1 MIPFNWKGVLALLL
15 IIVLCIAALFVVTA
29 YAEEIEA
36 DYGYAVVEESGY
48 PEDIVAINGTTGSK
62 VITVYQ
68 MDKVYYGDVC
78 DLRLVAGWYDKLIH
92 KDTGRIVDIS
102 AYTHRI
108 YIDPP
113 TFLPGEWDQYSD
125 FDFDEEQ
132 GNIVAFYVVPELRPA
147 LNLSELE
154 EPEHA
159 VILKPY
165 IQPVEP
171 RNVADF
177 LVAHGD
183 TLNVTVSKGT
193 VWIFGKTEGYYDIPT
208 VNDTFFLNASQVQY
222 LTAGNYKLLVE
233 QPGENYIN
241 VDMRYD
247 AEKDRIEFF
256 DPENFKISYLE
267 MYGLDPRTRL
277 DKFREIMTRTK
288 DIYTEYDLVVAEPYV
303 EIISLDFQYYKN
315 QSASQTVR
323 GYTNVAPDTRLTA
336 IIDPDKHFGKDL
348 EYSTFYGRAQG
359 DINKP
364 GDMRWFEMS
373 LPLLFDNVG
382 KGHHSITV
390 STDIGGSMNVD
401 FDIYEAPEHSFIP
414 NNTIM
419 YANGSEWRPDPTPI
433 IIEKIVTQEVVVTQ
447 TILVNVTPSQES
459 VKQGQYD
466 ALVELVILIGKIV
479 LVIVAVSAA
488 IVYGWYLW
496 VRRRERRAQR

>member
-1 MIPFNWKGVLALLL
+1 MIPFNWKGVLALMI
-15 IIVLCIAALFVVTA
+15 IIVLCIAALFVMTA
-29 YAEEIEA
+29 YAEESEPEF
-36 DYGYAVVEESGY
+36 GYAVVEESGY
-48 PEDIVAINGTTGSK
+48 PEDIVALNGTPGSR

-68 MDKVYYGDVC
+68 MDNVYYGDVC
-78 DLRLVAGWYDKLIH
+78 DLRLVEGWFGKLIH
-92 KDTGRIVDIS
+92 KDSGRIVDIS
-102 AYTHRI
+102 SYTHRI

-132 GNIVAFYVVPELRPA
+132 GNTVAFYVIPELRPA

-159 VILKPY
+159 VILTPY

-171 RNVADF
+171 RHVADF

-208 VNDTFFLNASQVQY
+208 VNDTFFLNVSQIEY
-222 LTAGNYKLLVE
+222 LTPGNYKMLVE

-303 EIISLDFQYYKN
+303 EIISLDMQYYKN
-315 QSASQTVR
+315 QTASQTVR

-373 LPLLFDNVG
+373 LPLLFDNLAAA
-382 KGHHSITV
+382 HHSITV

-414 NNTIM
+414 NNTIK

-433 IIEKIVTQEVVVTQ
+433 IIEKIVEKEV
-447 TILVNVTPSQES
+447 IKIEKEYIPVTPSQES
-459 VKQGQYD
+459 VTKGQYD
-466 ALVELVILIGKIV
+466 AFFELLIHVV
-479 LVIVAVSAA
+479 LVVIAFAA
-488 IVYGWYLW
+488 GIFILWYSWMLYL
-496 VRRRERRAQR
+496 RYKERRT